1 MTVAPPSRQGPCRDG
16 SPTRPGRAQLGSLAA
31 ISRGSGTAEGET
43 PSGQPAGR
51 QGYGIQS
58 PPTRDFACLCRLYNC
73 RSMKFRGAIL
83 LQSGILLV
91 AVVVGQTSAQDDLPS
106 APSAVQ
112 QQRSKPKPPPPPPP
126 AQTQTPS
133 PTPSDTSANKVA
145 PGQTDAES
153 KNGAAANSSQNS
165 SDDAATT
172 ITKTVNEVN
181 VVFTV
186 TDKHG
191 RYVKN
196 LAKADFSVLDD
207 SKPAEQIR
215 SFHNETDLPL
225 QVGLLVDASNSVRDR
240 FKFEQE
246 SAIEFLNQ
254 TVRPRYDK
262 AFVVGFDVTPEVTQD
277 FTDNTEALSRGVRAL
292 RPGGGTAMY
301 DALYFAARDKLLKE
315 QQNGAVRRAI
325 IPLSDGDDNMS
336 HVTRE
341 EAIDMA
347 QRADVIVYTIST
359 NVTGSRHAGDK
370 VLERIA
376 DATGGRSFFPF
387 QITDVANAFVEIQD
401 ELRSQYALSYKP
413 ADFRTDGRYHTIEIL
428 AQNHKGLRVRSRRG
442 YYAPA
447 Q

>member
-1 MTVAPPSRQGPCRDG
+1 
-16 SPTRPGRAQLGSLAA
+16 
-31 ISRGSGTAEGET
+31 
-43 PSGQPAGR
+43 
-51 QGYGIQS
+51 
-58 PPTRDFACLCRLYNC
+58 
-73 RSMKFRGAIL
+73 MKFRGAIFL
-83 LQSGILLV
+83 LGGILLV
-91 AVVVGQTSAQDDLPS
+91 GALFAQNSGQENLPS

-112 QQRSKPKPPPPPPP
+112 EQLNKPKPAPP
-126 AQTQTPS
+126 APAKPQP
-133 PTPSDTSANKVA
+133 PTANPSDPETK
-145 PGQTDAES
+145 TES
-153 KNGAAANSSQNS
+153 KPSAAPNSASTQSPVS
-165 SDDAATT
+165 SEDDSGTT

-196 LAKADFSVLDD
+196 LAKADFAVIDD
-207 SKPAEQIR
+207 NRPAEQIR

-246 SAIEFLNQ
+246 AAIEFLNQ
-254 TVRPRYDK
+254 TVRPRYDR

-277 FTDNTEALSRGVRAL
+277 FTDNTESLSRGVRAL

-315 QQNGAVRRAI
+315 QQSGPVRRAI
-325 IPLSDGDDNMS
+325 ILLSDGDDNMS

-347 QRADVIVYTIST
+347 QRAEVIIYTIST

-370 VLERIA
+370 VLERMA
-376 DATGGRSFFPF
+376 EATGGRAFFPF
-387 QITDVANAFVEIQD
+387 QLNDVANAFVEIQD

-413 ADFRTDGRYHTIEIL
+413 ADLRTDGRYHTIEIL
-428 AQNHKGLRVRSRRG
+428 AQNHKNLHVRSRRG